1 MFGIQRAPFILAAA
15 AISVCTTGTALAED
29 AGSAFAVIDIQ
40 PAEAGITVAGKA
52 FSLLS
57 IEVEAEMLIE
67 RKGKSG
73 TVSTRQGRVLKLK
86 PGTTENIAQTG
97 VNFGEGDTIAVTVLL
112 KQAGVV
118 VAESTAT
125 AGR

>member
-1 MFGIQRAPFILAAA
+1 MFGKRRAPFILAAA

-29 AGSAFAVIDIQ
+29 VGPAFAVIDIQ

-52 FSLLS
+52 FSLLP

-73 TVSTRQGRVLKLK
+73 TVSTRQGRALKLE

-97 VNFGEGDTIAVTVLL
+97 VNFGADDTIAVTVLL